1 MQDDKSQENNL
12 KPIPYPDQVEA
23 ELNPIEPAADSI
35 SDQPGGPPAW
45 VVASQWGVNLTV
57 LTCLF
62 GYAGFWLGQQ
72 MHNNAMSFFL
82 TLLGIILGFIAGI
95 YRMIKGSEAL
105 KRKQKTAKQGK

>member
-1 MQDDKSQENNL
+1 MSSQN
-12 KPIPYPDQVEA
+12 KPDPIPYNDQQEA
-23 ELNPIEPAADSI
+23 ELNPVEPAADSI

-45 VVASQWGVNLTV
+45 MVASQWGMNLTV

-62 GYAGFWLGQQ
+62 GYVGYWLGQQ
-72 MHNNAMSFFL
+72 MHNNALSFFL

-105 KRKQKTAKQGK
+105 KRKQK

>member
-1 MQDDKSQENNL
+1 MQNEKSSQNHPD
-12 KPIPYPDQVEA
+12 PIPYPDQVEA
-23 ELNPIEPAADSI
+23 PLNPVEPAADSI

-72 MHNNAMSFFL
+72 MHNNALSFFL

-105 KRKQKTAKQGK
+105 KRKQKSDKQTK

>member
-1 MQDDKSQENNL
+1 MTQEP
-12 KPIPYPDQVEA
+12 KPDPIAYQDQVEA
-23 ELNPIEPAADSI
+23 EENPVEPAADSI

-45 VVASQWGVNLTV
+45 VIASQWGVNLTV

-62 GYAGFWLGQQ
+62 GYAGFFVGQQ
-72 MHNNAMSFFL
+72 MHNNALSFFL

-105 KRKQKTAKQGK
+105 KRKQKSDKQA